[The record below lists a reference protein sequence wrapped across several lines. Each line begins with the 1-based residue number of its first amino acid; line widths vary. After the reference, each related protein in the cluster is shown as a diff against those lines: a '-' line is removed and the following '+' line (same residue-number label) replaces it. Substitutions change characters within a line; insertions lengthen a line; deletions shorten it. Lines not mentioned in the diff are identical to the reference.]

1 MFLCYNQFITLHK
14 GQSMNIEFTAQNI
27 LIILMGLALGWV
39 LSYFKS
45 ILTIRKYKKELKDYK
60 DHLERQMKITDAGN
74 KTLMSEMESLKK
86 ENENLRISVK
96 TLNQKPGRAELRQ
109 FSIYDSALRKMMLQA
124 PGFSSAWESA
134 LLEAERE
141 YEENEAGFKNI
152 IGKVFGS
159 GSSSSS
165 GEQTHQIEHK

>member
-1 MFLCYNQFITLHK
+1 
-14 GQSMNIEFTAQNI
+14 MNIEFNPQTI
-27 LIILMGLALGWV
+27 LIILGGVALGWV
-39 LSYFKS
+39 LSYLKS
-45 ILTIRKYKKELKDYK
+45 LLTIRKHKKELKEYQ

-74 KTLMSEMESLKK
+74 KTLMADMEALKK

-96 TLNQKPGRAELRQ
+96 TLGQKPGRAELRQ
-109 FSIYDSALRKMMLQA
+109 FNLYDNALRKMMLQA

-134 LLEAERE
+134 LQEAERE

-159 GSSSSS
+159 GSS
-165 GEQTHQIEHK
+165 TNDTVQIEHKK